1 MKKIIPVIVI
11 LISLCFLSLTYLNKP
26 FQKSEILITSH
37 NNQHVQQYAKEN
49 NYKYQNISDS
59 EYNNIQKE
67 NEEDFTYN
75 ITNNQIEITG
85 YKNIQSKIII
95 PENIENHPV
104 TTISMNLNYT
114 PKEIYLPS
122 GVTLINTLIN
132 ENINN
137 NFYFTLIIEIF
148 ATILILIITFILN
161 KKKNQDKIVY
171 IAFLYILSF
180 IYLLAMNICAY
191 LNINNLL
198 HLSIIITII
207 YFILFLPIYFA
218 KKRLNEYDKN
228 IQNTNNF
235 IENALKLAQKTNNE
249 KLIETIKYSDPITNE
264 NTKNIETQIINTLK
278 ENKKENVENII
289 NMIKERNEICKKTK
303 GN

>member
-1 MKKIIPVIVI
+1 MIV
-11 LISLCFLSLTYLNKP
+11 
-26 FQKSEILITSH
+26 
-37 NNQHVQQYAKEN
+37 
-49 NYKYQNISDS
+49 NISDS

-137 NFYFTLIIEIF
+137 NFYFTLIIEVF

-161 KKKNQDKIVY
+161 NQNNHVELVY
-171 IAFLYILSF
+171 IAERIGLYLVEHILPEIFSEPARSRRA
-180 IYLLAMNICAY
+180 LCARTY
-191 LNINNLL
+191 AEHQRRRRHGDEHGAEL
-198 HLSIIITII
+198 
-207 YFILFLPIYFA
+207 
-218 KKRLNEYDKN
+218 
-228 IQNTNNF
+228 
-235 IENALKLAQKTNNE
+235 
-249 KLIETIKYSDPITNE
+249 
-264 NTKNIETQIINTLK
+264 
-278 ENKKENVENII
+278 
-289 NMIKERNEICKKTK
+289 
-303 GN
+303 